1 MAQCSHE
8 EADTRVVVHV
18 VHAICSGSGI
28 VRVRTV
34 DSDVIV
40 ILLGASAKLKQGSPS
55 ICGDGFGC
63 IKKNQFLRKGKRTA
77 WTAWKNCEAATE
89 AFINIAS
96 NPFTQLDPRAD
107 TLPIIGEMCSFL
119 YGSNRLLARIVET
132 GCPLSN
138 WTKKYEERDLTA
150 AMSEQWQFTH

>member
-1 MAQCSHE
+1 
-8 EADTRVVVHV
+8 VHKKINFLEKV
-18 VHAICSGSGI
+18 KELHGQRGRI
-28 VRVRTV
+28 V
-34 DSDVIV
+34 
-40 ILLGASAKLKQGSPS
+40 KQLQRHSSTLP
-55 ICGDGFGC
+55 
-63 IKKNQFLRKGKRTA
+63 A
-77 WTAWKNCEAATE
+77 
-89 AFINIAS
+89 
-96 NPFTQLDPRAD
+96 TQLDPRAD

>member
-1 MAQCSHE
+1 VPPDRLARRGI
-8 EADTRVVVHV
+8 EAVDV

-63 IKKNQFLRKGKRTA
+63 IKKS
-77 WTAWKNCEAATE
+77 
-89 AFINIAS
+89 IS
-96 NPFTQLDPRAD
+96 
-107 TLPIIGEMCSFL
+107 
-119 YGSNRLLARIVET
+119 
-132 GCPLSN
+132 
-138 WTKKYEERDLTA
+138 
-150 AMSEQWQFTH
+150 